1 MVKISL
7 QCRWLGFDSWVGKI
21 RWRRKWNLAWEVPW
35 TEEPAGL
42 QLMGWQTVGHDW
54 ATSTSTFT
62 FWSLKNDFIPN
73 AICVPASSALMYVQS
88 LRSGPTLCNPWTVA
102 HRAPWNFSDENT
114 GVGLLFLLQGIFPTQ
129 GSNPCLLHPAHWQ
142 LSSMPLAP
150 PGNRWTEGKIYI
162 LWNACHYSC
171 SWGVV
176 QSQPVH
182 VQLYK
187 PWAMHP
193 LRRTWGTV
201 GGEVNR
207 TQSSPGPTWH
217 PRVRAEMALLWE
229 RREWNSGPVK
239 NSIKYKTASCSL
251 YCKHW
256 RYRKLNQ
263 VSPLP

>member
-7 QCRWLGFDSWVGKI
+7 QCRWLGFDSGVGKI
-21 RWRRKWNLAWEVPW
+21 PWRRKWNLAWEAPW

-42 QLMGWQTVGHDW
+42 QFMDGKQLDMTEQLTL
-54 ATSTSTFT
+54 
-62 FWSLKNDFIPN
+62 SLSHFGVLKMICIPK
-73 AICVPASSALMYVQS
+73 AICVPASAALMYIQS
-88 LRSGPTLCNPWTVA
+88 LQSCPTLCNPWTVA
-102 HRAPWNFSDENT
+102 HRASWNFSGKNT

-129 GSNPCLLHPAHWQ
+129 GSNPCLLHPVHWQ

-150 PGNRWTEGKIYI
+150 PGNRRKEGKIYI

-171 SWGVV
+171 SWGVA

-193 LRRTWGTV
+193 LRKTWGTV

-207 TQSSPGPTWH
+207 TQSSPGPMWD

-229 RREWNSGPVK
+229 RREGNSGPV
-239 NSIKYKTASCSL
+239 
-251 YCKHW
+251 
-256 RYRKLNQ
+256 
-263 VSPLP
+263 